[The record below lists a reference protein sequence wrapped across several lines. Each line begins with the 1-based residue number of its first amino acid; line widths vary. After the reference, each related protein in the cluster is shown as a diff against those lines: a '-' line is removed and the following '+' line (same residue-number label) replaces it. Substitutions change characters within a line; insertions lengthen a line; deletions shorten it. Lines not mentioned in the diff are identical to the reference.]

1 MKNKFLITILL
12 SLISNSLFA
21 ENVSIK
27 SKNII
32 LDKNNDFYLFF
43 KEI

>member
-32 LDKNNDFYLFF
+32 LDKIMKHLFLR
-43 KEI
+43 EM